1 MRRLNKELE
10 LVRWEHAAESMVYT
24 EVVDDMS
31 SRWSQLNIDSQVT
44 IVRRCGSAAASESG
58 QSCD

>member
-1 MRRLNKELE
+1 MRRLTKELE

-44 IVRRCGSAAASESG
+44 IIRRAAA
-58 QSCD
+58 